1 MQIASALVLLAVIW
15 FMALLI
21 VLPFRIRSQGEAG
34 QITMGTPAS
43 APVRTN
49 MRKVFKTVTL
59 VAVPVWLGACALI
72 LLKVVTIDDID
83 LFWLIETPAPIL
95 QDE

>member
-21 VLPFRIRSQGEAG
+21 VLPLRVRSQGDVG
-34 QITMGTPAS
+34 QVTMGTPAS
-43 APVRTN
+43 APVRAN
-49 MRKVFKTVTL
+49 MRKIFKTATL
-59 VAVPVWLGACALI
+59 VAVPVWMGACTLI
-72 LLKVVTIDDID
+72 LLKVVTVDDFD
-83 LFWLIETPAPIL
+83 LFWLIETPAPVL